1 MKEWGIQTRVLF
13 IALVPLLL
21 IVTLLSFHFVQT
33 RLDDL
38 DRALQERGKAIAHQM
53 APACEYGVFS
63 GNREFLG
70 RLARTTLKE
79 SDVLSVTIFDMQD
92 SILAQAVS
100 TNRKDRGKGLFSE
113 SAPVYV
119 FQAPI
124 IQSEVPVDDFNEAVA
139 IDKSKHSG
147 ASSPKQLGMISVEL
161 SSDSTIARRN
171 QVLVESL
178 LIIMVGLV
186 VTTFIALRMGKGVTR
201 PILAMTNLV
210 RKIKAGCLEQRV
222 VEESGAELGTLERGI
237 NAMVEALERA
247 QEMEKKQTQDA
258 LHLEKVRAQVTL
270 ESIGDGV
277 ITTDADGRIVYL
289 NPVAEQFTGW
299 DGRAAEGLWL
309 KDVFKTVDE
318 VSGRPRDYPL
328 HLCLHDGNIIRHD
341 SHHLLVRKDGYRFAI
356 QDSAAPIRDRDG
368 RIIGA
373 AVVFHDMTEMQHMA
387 RRMAYLA
394 SHDPLTGLINRREF
408 EARLHQVMESARSEG
423 LQHAICYF
431 DLDQFKIVNDTC
443 GHVAGDELLKQLS
456 QRLQNEIRQSDVLAR
471 LGGDEFGVILE
482 NCSIE
487 KAEQVAEILR
497 HCVKSFRFVWQDHA
511 FDIGASIGLVPIT
524 ADSGSLTDVMSAADS
539 ACYVAKDRGRNCIH
553 IYQVDDAALA
563 HRHGEMQWV
572 HRLNR
577 GLENDKFRIYSQAIV
592 PLNSQGISV
601 QGFYEILVRMN
612 DHGSDVILP
621 SAFIP
626 AAERYNLM
634 PTIDRRIISSV
645 FASMHEFSSH
655 AQDADESIAPM
666 FSINLSGQSLCDDN
680 FLDFVTGLFEYY
692 HIDPQRICFEITETA
707 AIANLARA
715 KTFIETLKGMGCKF
729 ALDDFGSG
737 LSSFGYLKSLPVD
750 YLKIAGNF
758 VQDIVRDPVDHAMV
772 DAINQ
777 IGHIMGL
784 ITIAES
790 VESEEIM
797 LKIRESGIDY
807 GQGFWIGEP
816 KPFAE
821 VLAAHYTSSRNG
833 NLQPLT
839 R

>member
-1 MKEWGIQTRVLF
+1 MKDWGIQTRILF
-13 IALVPLLL
+13 IALVPLVLV
-21 IVTLLSFHFVQT
+21 VTLLSFHFVQT
-33 RLDDL
+33 RLHDL

-63 GNREFLG
+63 GNREFLS
-70 RLARTTLKE
+70 RLARSTLGE
-79 SDVLSVTIFDMQD
+79 HDVLSVTIYDMQD
-92 SILAQAVS
+92 SILAQATGNS
-100 TNRKDRGKGLFSE
+100 GKGTSNGIFSE
-113 SAPVYV
+113 TAPVYV

-124 IQSEVPVDDFNEAVA
+124 IQSEVLVDDFREDVA
-139 IDKSKHSG
+139 IDKSKTSNSVT
-147 ASSPKQLGMISVEL
+147 AKQLGRISVEL
-161 SSDSTIARRN
+161 SSVSTIARRN
-171 QVLVESL
+171 QILVESL
-178 LIIMVGLV
+178 LIIVIGLV
-186 VTTFIALRMGKGVTR
+186 ITTLIALRMGKGVTR
-201 PILAMTNLV
+201 PVLAMTNLV
-210 RKIKAGCLEQRV
+210 RKIKAGELAQRV
-222 VEESGAELGTLERGI
+222 VEGSGAELGTLERGI
-237 NAMVEALERA
+237 NAMAEALERS
-247 QEMEKKQTQDA
+247 QEMEKKQAEDTLYLA
-258 LHLEKVRAQVTL
+258 KVRAQVTL

-277 ITTDADGRIVYL
+277 ITTDAEGRIVYI

-299 DGRAAEGLWL
+299 DGRAADGLWL
-309 KDVFKTVDE
+309 KDVFRTVDE
-318 VSGRPRDYPL
+318 VSGRPSDYPL
-328 HLCLHDGNIIRHD
+328 HLCLRDGDIIRHD

-408 EARLHQVMESARSEG
+408 EARLHQAMDSARADG
-423 LQHAICYF
+423 NQHAICYF

-456 QRLQNEIRQSDVLAR
+456 LRLQNELRQSDVLAR

-482 NCSIE
+482 NCSIG
-487 KAEQVAEILR
+487 KAEQVAEMLR
-497 HCVKSFRFVWQDHA
+497 HCIKSFRFIWQDHA

-524 ADSGSLTDVMSAADS
+524 RDSGSLSDVMSAADS

-553 IYQVDDAALA
+553 VYQADDVALA
-563 HRHGEMQWV
+563 HRQGEMRWV

-577 GLENDKFRIYSQAIV
+577 GLENDKFRIYSQAIE
-592 PLNSQGISV
+592 PLNGRGHGG

-612 DHGSDVILP
+612 DNGSDVILP

-626 AAERYNLM
+626 AAERYHLM

-655 AQDADESIAPM
+655 AHNADASIAPM

-680 FLDFVTGLFEYY
+680 FLDFVTGLFDYY

-715 KTFIETLKGMGCKF
+715 KTFIQTLKAMGCKF

-758 VQDIVRDPVDHAMV
+758 VQDILRDPVDHAMV

-790 VESEEIM
+790 VESAEI
-797 LKIRESGIDY
+797 LQKIRESGIDY
-807 GQGFWIGEP
+807 GQGYWIGEP
-816 KPFAE
+816 RPFAD
-821 VLAAHYTSSRNG
+821 VLAAHYTGSRDA
-833 NLQPLT
+833 NLQPFA

>member
-13 IALVPLLL
+13 IALVPLVLV
-21 IVTLLSFHFVQT
+21 VTLLSFHFVQT

-63 GNREFLG
+63 GNREFLS
-70 RLARTTLKE
+70 RLARTTLSE
-79 SDVLSVTIFDMQD
+79 HDVLSVTIFDMQD
-92 SILAQAVS
+92 TILAQAVS
-100 TNRKDRGKGLFSE
+100 KQRKEKSKTLFTDS
-113 SAPVYV
+113 SPVYV

-124 IQSEVPVDDFNEAVA
+124 IQSAVPVDDFREAIA
-139 IDKSKHSG
+139 IDQSMPDG
-147 ASSPKQLGMISVEL
+147 ASLPKQIGMISVEL

-171 QVLVESL
+171 QILVESL
-178 LIIMVGLV
+178 LIIIVGLV
-186 VTTFIALRMGKGVTR
+186 FTALIALRMGKSVTR

-210 RKIKAGCLEQRV
+210 RKIKAGGLAQRV

-237 NAMVEALERA
+237 NAMVEALERS
-247 QEMEKKQTQDA
+247 QETEKKQAEDA
-258 LHLEKVRAQVTL
+258 LYLEKVRAQVTL

-277 ITTDADGRIVYL
+277 ITTDAAGKIVYL

-328 HLCLHDGNIIRHD
+328 HLCLRDGNIIRHD

-408 EARLHQVMESARSEG
+408 EARLHQVLETARSEG
-423 LQHAICYF
+423 KQHAICYF

-482 NCSIE
+482 SCSIE
-487 KAEQVAEILR
+487 MAGQVAEVLR
-497 HCVKSFRFVWQDHA
+497 RCVKSFRFVWQDHA
-511 FDIGASIGLVPIT
+511 FDIGASIGLVPIS

-553 IYQVDDAALA
+553 IYQADDAALA
-563 HRHGEMQWV
+563 QRHGEMQWV
-572 HRLNR
+572 NRLNR

-592 PLNSQGISV
+592 PLNERGHPA

-612 DHGSDVILP
+612 DNGNDVILP
-621 SAFIP
+621 TAFIP
-626 AAERYNLM
+626 AAERYHLM

-645 FASMHEFSSH
+645 FASMHAFSSH
-655 AQDADESIAPM
+655 AHNADEAIAPM

-692 HIDPQRICFEITETA
+692 HIDPRRICFEITETA

-807 GQGFWIGEP
+807 GQGYWIGEP

-821 VLAAHYTSSRNG
+821 VLAEHYTRSRGENI
-833 NLQPLT
+833 QPLN

>member
-13 IALVPLLL
+13 IALVPLVL
-21 IVTLLSFHFVQT
+21 IVMLLSFHFVQT

-63 GNREFLG
+63 GNREFLN
-70 RLARTTLKE
+70 RLARTTLAE
-79 SDVLSVTIFDMQD
+79 QDVLSVTIFDIHD
-92 SILAQAVS
+92 SVLAQAS
-100 TNRKDRGKGLFSE
+100 RKKRDEKSKKLLPDS
-113 SAPVYV
+113 SPVYV

-124 IQSEVPVDDFNEAVA
+124 IQSEVPIDDFNEAIA
-139 IDKSKHSG
+139 TDKSMSEAAG
-147 ASSPKQLGMISVEL
+147 TPKRIGSISVEL
-161 SSDSTIARRN
+161 SGESTTVRRN
-171 QVLVESL
+171 QIVVESL
-178 LIIMVGLV
+178 LIMLVGLV
-186 VTTFIALRMGKGVTR
+186 ITTLIALRMGRSVIR
-201 PILAMTNLV
+201 PILSMTNLV
-210 RKIKAGCLEQRV
+210 RKIKTGGLAQRV
-222 VEESGAELGTLERGI
+222 AEESGAELGTLERGI
-237 NAMVEALERA
+237 NAMVEALERS
-247 QEMEKKQTQDA
+247 QEVQKKQAEDA

-277 ITTDADGRIVYL
+277 ITTDALGKIVYL
-289 NPVAEQFTGW
+289 NPIAEQFTGW

-309 KDVFKTVDE
+309 RDVFKTVDE
-318 VSGRPRDYPL
+318 VTGRPRDYPL
-328 HLCLHDGNIIRHD
+328 HLCLRDGNIIRHD

-368 RIIGA
+368 HIIGA
-373 AVVFHDMTEMQHMA
+373 AVVFHDMTEIQHMA

-408 EARLHQVMESARSEG
+408 EARLHVVLESARDEG
-423 LQHAICYF
+423 KQHAICYF

-482 NCSIE
+482 SCSIE
-487 KAEQVAEILR
+487 MAEQVAEVLR
-497 HCVKSFRFVWQDHA
+497 RCVKSFRFVWQDHA
-511 FDIGASIGLVPIT
+511 FDIGASIGLVPIS

-553 IYQVDDAALA
+553 IYQADDAALA
-563 HRHGEMQWV
+563 QRHGEMQWV
-572 HRLNR
+572 NRLNR

-592 PLNSQGISV
+592 PLGEHAQATR
-601 QGFYEILVRMN
+601 GFYEILVRMN
-612 DHGSDVILP
+612 DNGNDVILP
-621 SAFIP
+621 TAFIP
-626 AAERYNLM
+626 AAERYHLM

-645 FASMHEFSSH
+645 FASMHAYSSN
-655 AQDADESIAPM
+655 ARNADEALAPM

-715 KTFIETLKGMGCKF
+715 KVFIETLKEMGCKF

-821 VLAAHYTSSRNG
+821 VLAEHFIGSPGEKA
-833 NLQPLT
+833 QPLN